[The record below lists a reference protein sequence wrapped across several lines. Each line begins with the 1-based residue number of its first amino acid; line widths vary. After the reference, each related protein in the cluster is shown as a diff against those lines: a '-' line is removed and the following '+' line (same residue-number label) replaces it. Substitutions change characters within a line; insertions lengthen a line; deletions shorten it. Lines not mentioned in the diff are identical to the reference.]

1 MSEILV
7 VGHSVSEIE
16 VRSAIETP
24 KMLFTVSAFNLPD
37 SLGYL
42 NLLLC
47 L

>member
-1 MSEILV
+1 MSEILT
-7 VGHSVSEIE
+7 VGHSITEIE
-16 VRSAIETP
+16 VRPSIETP
-24 KMLFTVSAFNLPD
+24 KMLFTVSASNLPD